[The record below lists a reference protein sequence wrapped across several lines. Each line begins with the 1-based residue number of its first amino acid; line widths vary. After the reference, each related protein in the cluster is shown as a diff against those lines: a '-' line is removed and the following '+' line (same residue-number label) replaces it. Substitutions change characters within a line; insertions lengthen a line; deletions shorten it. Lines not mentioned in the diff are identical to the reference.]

1 MDLAHIKTQAATI
14 TRQEQEVDEQ
24 DVQSE
29 PETLIEEDEI
39 IKVCEEE
46 EGEVPVEY
54 KDLFNFPHS
63 SQVDVDD
70 IDLHVVVPEGLIIA
84 RLRSDPK
91 RILWQKHVR
100 LAT

>member
-1 MDLAHIKTQAATI
+1 MDLAHVKAQAATI
-14 TRQEQEVDEQ
+14 TRQEQEVDEP